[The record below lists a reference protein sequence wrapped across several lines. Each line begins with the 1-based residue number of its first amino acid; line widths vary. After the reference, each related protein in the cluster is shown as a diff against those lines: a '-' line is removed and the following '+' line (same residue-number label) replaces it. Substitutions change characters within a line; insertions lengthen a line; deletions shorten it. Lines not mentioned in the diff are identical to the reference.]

1 MWSGARRRARRGVVG
16 VWMESPR
23 PPPPATSVSTVR
35 IAVSVSVKG
44 LPRGVRKLFL
54 EVRQGAE
61 LRPQLDGATAGVA
74 YGFGE
79 AIGGRRDGRS
89 APPTL

>member
-1 MWSGARRRARRGVVG
+1 MS
-16 VWMESPR
+16 S
-23 PPPPATSVSTVR
+23 
-35 IAVSVSVKG
+35 KG

-61 LRPQLDGATAGVA
+61 VRPQLDGATGGVA

-89 APPTL
+89 APPALQRDPRVGTAEGALGGAAEG